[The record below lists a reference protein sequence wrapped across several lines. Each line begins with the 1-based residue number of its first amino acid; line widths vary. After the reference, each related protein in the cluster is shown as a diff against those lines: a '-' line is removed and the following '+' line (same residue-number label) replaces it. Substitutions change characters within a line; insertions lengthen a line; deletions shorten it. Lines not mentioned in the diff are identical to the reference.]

1 MEGAVQYLGQ
11 YAIKASLVAA
21 AYFAPCQEVIGIV
34 FLFCDGLMAD
44 VFRSG
49 FFSVA
54 SSCCFSMAIFQIS
67 FKNIKIFSRFFD
79 FPFDETK

>member
-34 FLFCDGLMAD
+34 FLSGSPISSS
-44 VFRSG
+44 VFSPART
-49 FFSVA
+49 A
-54 SSCCFSMAIFQIS
+54 THLDRRAECA
-67 FKNIKIFSRFFD
+67 RA
-79 FPFDETK
+79 

>member
-34 FLFCDGLMAD
+34 FLFWLAD
-44 VFRSG
+44 LVFSPART
-49 FFSVA
+49 A
-54 SSCCFSMAIFQIS
+54 THLDRRAECA
-67 FKNIKIFSRFFD
+67 RA
-79 FPFDETK
+79 

>member
-34 FLFCDGLMAD
+34 FLFWPARTATHLDRRAECA
-44 VFRSG
+44 R
-49 FFSVA
+49 A
-54 SSCCFSMAIFQIS
+54 
-67 FKNIKIFSRFFD
+67 
-79 FPFDETK
+79 

>member
-34 FLFCDGLMAD
+34 FLVLGSPISSS
-44 VFRSG
+44 VFSPART
-49 FFSVA
+49 A
-54 SSCCFSMAIFQIS
+54 THLDRRAECA
-67 FKNIKIFSRFFD
+67 RA
-79 FPFDETK
+79 

>member
-34 FLFCDGLMAD
+34 FLFWLAATHLDRRAECAR
-44 VFRSG
+44 V
-49 FFSVA
+49 
-54 SSCCFSMAIFQIS
+54 
-67 FKNIKIFSRFFD
+67 
-79 FPFDETK
+79 